1 MILKKTKIVCT
12 IGPAS
17 DSEEMLAK
25 LMDAGMNAA
34 RLNFSHGVHSE
45 HKVRIEKIKKVR
57 EKKNLPIGIILDTK
71 GPEVRLGKFD
81 GGRAEIREGDRV
93 IVTTEEILGTAERFS
108 VTYKEMPDEVKIG
121 SKILIADGMLQ
132 LEVVEIEKK
141 EVTTKA
147 LNSGILTDR
156 KNVNIPGATSKLPAL
171 MEKDIEDLKFGI
183 ENGIDIVAASFIR
196 KASDVLE
203 IRRVLD
209 ENGGE
214 GIHIISKIENR
225 EGVDNIDE
233 ILEVSDGIMVARG
246 DLGVEI
252 PTEEMPLIQKKLIKH
267 ANEAGKPVITA
278 TQMLESMIKNPRPTR
293 AEVTDIANAI
303 WDGTDAVM
311 LSGETAIGEYPEEA
325 VKIMASIAKK
335 TESTLDMK
343 KLISIGE
350 VPTKT
355 SVANAISLATCT
367 TAYDLGV
374 KAIIVPTNSG
384 TTARMVSRFR
394 PDMPVV
400 ATVYDY
406 KVMCRLSILY
416 GVYPVVVE
424 RSSNTDEAIR
434 NSIEAAGASGLVS
447 NGDYVVITA
456 GIPMGVSGTTNM
468 MKVHIMGD
476 PV

>member
-1 MILKKTKIVCT
+1 MNLKKTKIVCT

-17 DSEEMLAK
+17 DSEEMLTK
-25 LMDAGMNAA
+25 LAEAGMNVA
-34 RLNFSHGVHSE
+34 RLNFSHGDHDE
-45 HKVRIEKIKKVR
+45 HKARIEKIKAVR
-57 EKKNLPIGIILDTK
+57 EKTDRPIGIILDTK
-71 GPEVRLGKFD
+71 GPEVRLGKFED
-81 GGRAEIREGDRV
+81 GRAEINEGDEI
-93 IVTTEEILGTAERFS
+93 IVTTEDILGTNKKFS
-108 VTYKEMPDEVKIG
+108 LTYKEMPQEVKIG

-132 LEVVEIEKK
+132 LEVIATGET
-141 EVTTKA
+141 EVRAKA
-147 LNSGILTDR
+147 LNSGVLTDR

-171 MEKDIEDLKFGI
+171 MDKDIDDLKFGI

-196 KASDVLE
+196 KASDVLK
-203 IRRVLD
+203 IRRVLID
-209 ENGGE
+209 NGGE

-225 EGVDNIDE
+225 EGVENIGE

-252 PTEEMPLIQKKLIKH
+252 PTEEMPLVQKELIRR

-303 WDGTDAVM
+303 LDGTDAVM

-325 VKIMASIAKK
+325 VRIMSSVAIK

-343 KLISIGE
+343 KRIVVGGIPKLN
-350 VPTKT
+350 
-355 SVANAISLATCT
+355 SVSNAISLATCT

-374 KAIIVPTNSG
+374 KAIVVPTNSG
-384 TTARMVSRFR
+384 TTARLVSRFR
-394 PDMPVV
+394 PDMPII

-406 KVMCRLSILY
+406 KVMRRLSLLY
-416 GVYPVVVE
+416 GVYPVVVK
-424 RSSNTDEAIR
+424 RSSNTDEAIE
-434 NSIEAAGASGLVS
+434 NSIEAAMASGLVKER
-447 NGDYVVITA
+447 DYVVITA